1 MAPGDA
7 PDSRAQSVE
16 ASVHSEGHDDAAPEA
31 EPVGHRDSAPQ
42 LITDIIAAPIP
53 RLVAGDLDETA
64 LSAGVI
70 RDAPETASSDGEP
83 SAADGERADSEQ
95 DASSAAAITEE
106 VLAIPTGE
114 AYAPGAKSGES
125 VESAAAG
132 IDADVAAASDAPVSQ
147 PQKNDVN
154 VTAPMVAVEH
164 GDSQAPFTLAQAEQE
179 KRAPRTI
186 GNTERL
192 LPSVPARRDEEPPAA
207 SKVPATPRSSRR
219 AVLAAVVVLGG
230 AAIAVALMSK
240 GDEQPVP
247 TNRTSP
253 ASSRAIAANSATPDD
268 EATLPPTRVPDP
280 PAADD
285 AHPVTTPGTKGA
297 PDLAVAPD
305 RPPVSHGNA
314 KRTGPSPPRATSAK
328 PTAIPC
334 GDPGF

>member
-154 VTAPMVAVEH
+154 GTSRPPWWRLNTAILRLRSHSRKQSKRRGRREPS
-164 GDSQAPFTLAQAEQE
+164 GTPNDSSRPCQRGATKSHQPRRKYQRRREVPGAPFSLRSWFLAALQLPLHSCPKATNSQC
-179 KRAPRTI
+179 PRT
-186 GNTERL
+186 
-192 LPSVPARRDEEPPAA
+192 EPPQ
-207 SKVPATPRSSRR
+207 R
-219 AVLAAVVVLGG
+219 ALG
-230 AAIAVALMSK
+230 LS
-240 GDEQPVP
+240 
-247 TNRTSP
+247 
-253 ASSRAIAANSATPDD
+253 
-268 EATLPPTRVPDP
+268 PPTQRRPTMRQHSRPHVFQIRLQQM
-280 PAADD
+280 
-285 AHPVTTPGTKGA
+285 TPT
-297 PDLAVAPD
+297 L
-305 RPPVSHGNA
+305 
-314 KRTGPSPPRATSAK
+314 
-328 PTAIPC
+328 
-334 GDPGF
+334 